1 MNKRRILVADDDK
14 ETVEL
19 IRMVLETKDYEIIPA
34 YDGEEALAK
43 AREEKPDLIILDIL
57 LPKVNGFR
65 ICRILKGEPECKS
78 IPILILTAVTEESMR
93 NDEYWR
99 KRSGADDY
107 ITKPFEIM
115 DLLERVDRLLKRPER
130 GTASS

>member
-1 MNKRRILVADDDK
+1 MSKRRILVVDDDE

-19 IRMVLETKDYEIIPA
+19 IKMILETKDYELIPA

-43 AREEKPDLIILDIL
+43 AHAEKPDLIILDVL

-65 ICRILKGEPECKS
+65 VCRILKGEPEYKS
-78 IPILILTAVTEESMR
+78 IPILILTGVTEESMR
-93 NDEYWR
+93 NDEYWE

-107 ITKPFEIM
+107 ITKPFEIR
-115 DLLERVDRLLKRPER
+115 DLLERVDRLLKRLEGENTP
-130 GTASS
+130 